1 MKITSYTQARA
12 RDFGFI
18 NVVLPYYHACLLCKL
33 IKLCTFAVVYHI
45 MFCPNEKNY
54 ILPPVGISAT
64 VL

>member
-33 IKLCTFAVVYHI
+33 IKLCTFAVVYVDSI
-45 MFCPNEKNY
+45 EFYLMKR
-54 ILPPVGISAT
+54 
-64 VL
+64 